1 MRVVTGIARG
11 KTLVTLEGND
21 VRPTPAKVK
30 EAVFS
35 AIHFEIEGSRFLDLF
50 SGCGQ
55 MGIEALSR
63 GARFAVLADK
73 SKASVEIIKRNLKST
88 GLEDNALVVL
98 SDYSAYLSRCN
109 EKFDFAFL
117 DPPYDAEI
125 LEDALI
131 KTSKVMSD
139 VGAIICEH
147 PPKVVLP
154 RTIAGFTVNREYK
167 YGKVN
172 ITVYKKEELP

>member
-11 KTLVTLEGND
+11 KSLATLEGND

-35 AIHFEIEGSRFLDLF
+35 AIQFEIEGCKFLDLF

-73 SKASVEIIKRNLKST
+73 SKASVEVIKRNLKSI

-98 SDYSAYLSRCN
+98 SDYSAYLARTN

-117 DPPYDAEI
+117 DPPYDAGI

-131 KTSKVMSD
+131 KTVSVMNEH
-139 VGAIICEH
+139 GAIICEH
-147 PPKVVLP
+147 PPRVVLP
-154 RTIAGFTVNREYK
+154 RAVGEFSVSREYK